1 MEKTMINV
9 LFCGNSGVF
18 DGALT
23 TMLSI
28 FKRTETREPFHFF
41 ILTMDVSH
49 LRSDYTPLS
58 DAQIAFLADV
68 AKSYNPENIVEKIDV
83 TALYKAEFDG
93 SPNEDCYCSPY
104 TLLRLFA
111 DLIPQIPEKILYL
124 DIDLLF
130 NRDITLLYDMDIS
143 DYEYAA
149 APDHYGKLILFF
161 LPRFINAGVMLFN
174 MKKCRETGLFKKSRE
189 LIKTKKLVFADES
202 ALVRSTSRQLKISQR
217 FNDQKFLY
225 KKSVIRHFSKRLFW
239 LPYPHT
245 ANIKQWRVTKIHK
258 VFGYENFDDILYEY
272 IYLKK
277 KFEKDSDR

>member
-9 LFCGNSGVF
+9 LFCGNNGVF

-68 AKSYNPENIVEKIDV
+68 AKSYNPESIVEKIDV

-225 KKSVIRHFSKRLFW
+225 KKTVIRHFSKRLFW

-277 KFEKDSDR
+277 KFEKDSVR

>member
-1 MEKTMINV
+1 
-9 LFCGNSGVF
+9 
-18 DGALT
+18 
-23 TMLSI
+23 
-28 FKRTETREPFHFF
+28 
-41 ILTMDVSH
+41 
-49 LRSDYTPLS
+49 
-58 DAQIAFLADV
+58 
-68 AKSYNPENIVEKIDV
+68 
-83 TALYKAEFDG
+83 
-93 SPNEDCYCSPY
+93 
-104 TLLRLFA
+104 
-111 DLIPQIPEKILYL
+111 
-124 DIDLLF
+124 
-130 NRDITLLYDMDIS
+130 MDIS

-225 KKSVIRHFSKRLFW
+225 KKTVIRHFSKRLFW

-277 KFEKDSDR
+277 KFEKDSAR